1 MGNESNKKRSNP
13 SGIKPLE
20 ELEPNQE
27 ALMELDARDM
37 IEPLKKTPDETD
49 GQQQD
54 SESETPEGMV
64 VAEQEISLDEA
75 ADISFDEVDRQ
86 IDSDPENVETEVLLD
101 ENDVET
107 NGPIEDDD
115 LTEQESNETA
125 LPLKEEPDD
134 LHEED
139 EDFSDE
145 IPSDKEHDTD
155 GEYSEI
161 EEQPAEGSQN
171 SPIADKDEADSVALD
186 DDEIGD
192 GIDENPAKEE
202 SSVTGKEKIE
212 DVGEFQSETNETED
226 KRVAEVNG
234 TAKEEKNLNT
244 TAKSQNGKISTW
256 RGLSSKKIAIAAII
270 VLIISG
276 VSIYALL
283 SLIGIKGKVEIVP
296 EAKSQIGEPVEPAQ
310 IKVPTPKPPGKYDK
324 YLAKLEEAERLRND
338 LLQKKEEIYKL
349 KLYYRNGIVE
359 LMDQIRHEMQKDS
372 ISSLPQALKNKRI
385 ELNLRTIQRR
395 QAYIQELEKPNQWVH
410 NGSEELLF
418 LKRKVLLDLQIAE
431 IASGIDLD
439 RHMRYVNAA
448 IQKYQLSGEKL
459 AVGNYTSNF
468 TPLETI
474 WSQIQNQQAAKS
486 HTSVSH
492 KDENIIAEICS
503 GDFKR
508 VAELSTM
515 TARAAK
521 CLSQMNG
528 SDLFLNGLK
537 QLAPDEAKY
546 LSQWPGNWICLNS
559 VNTLSPAVARYLF
572 KWEGSWIS
580 LNGLTEFPP
589 ELTLYLMEWKGNQL
603 ELMGLNYHKKNP
615 DPKAL
620 KYLALWET
628 MGGKLFVSE
637 GVRKEME
644 RVM

>member
-13 SGIKPLE
+13 SGIEPLE

-37 IEPLKKTPDETD
+37 IEPLKKLPDETD

-54 SESETPEGMV
+54 SESEAPEGMV

-202 SSVTGKEKIE
+202 SSVTAKEKIE
-212 DVGEFQSETNETED
+212 DVGEIQSETNETED
-226 KRVAEVNG
+226 KRVAELNG

-244 TAKSQNGKISTW
+244 TAKSQNEKIST
-256 RGLSSKKIAIAAII
+256 RRVLSSKKIAIAAII

-310 IKVPTPKPPGKYDK
+310 IKAQTPKPPGKYDK

-349 KLYYRNGIVE
+349 KLYYRTGIVE
-359 LMDQIRHEMQKDS
+359 LMDQISHEMQKDS

-418 LKRKVLLDLQIAE
+418 LKRKALLDLQIAE

-459 AVGNYTSNF
+459 AFGNYTSNF

-486 HTSVSH
+486 PTSVSH
-492 KDENIIAEICS
+492 KDENIIVEICS

-515 TARAAK
+515 TAKAAK